1 MNPRLVRGQILAVAW
16 DANPKP
22 VTDREIFF
30 ALDDGEFDVE
40 RKELREHLR
49 YLEEAGYVRT
59 ELDYKAALGGDFSRV
74 WLTGKGIQLLRGERE
89 TDAFVDPRGYEDA
102 VRLKSPARRA

>member
-40 RKELREHLR
+40 RKVLREHLR

-59 ELDYKAALGGDFSRV
+59 ELDFQTSQGGEFSRV
-74 WLTGKGIQLLRGERE
+74 WLTGKGLQLLRGERE
-89 TDAFVDPRGYEDA
+89 PDPLVDSRGYADA